1 MEITLKLITL
11 VGIVNNIDAYG
22 SGAPVSVC
30 QDMTPQHGV
39 SAQTGELSE
48 IRLRGSEGLS
58 KNGNF
63 IYLLTA
69 SLNKHRL
76 AWGPYARGTFGQLS
90 SVPGYMYI
98 PLVIRN

>member
-39 SAQTGELSE
+39 SAQTGAVPYQITVDPSTYCSWGLRATFQCAHALRRPCLSTL
-48 IRLRGSEGLS
+48 IV
-58 KNGNF
+58 
-63 IYLLTA
+63 
-69 SLNKHRL
+69 
-76 AWGPYARGTFGQLS
+76 S
-90 SVPGYMYI
+90 SNLDQNEVYNIM
-98 PLVIRN
+98 